1 MDIEDKLDILADA
14 AKYDVSCS
22 SSGSSRPNRPGGLGN
37 AYYSGICHSWTADGR
52 CISLLKILITNSCIY
67 DCEYCVN
74 RRSNDTPRAMLTPE
88 EIVLLTIE
96 FYRRNYIE
104 GLFLSSGIVKS
115 PDYTTEL
122 LIRTAKLLRER
133 EHFNGYIHM
142 KGIPGTDPKLLNELG
157 RYVDRVSVN
166 IELPSEKSL
175 HLLAPQK
182 TKQAIMAPMKF
193 FRDSIRENKEE
204 RKKFKRAP
212 SFVPA
217 GQTTQLIVG
226 ASGESDRQ
234 ILLLTQGLYRKASLK
249 RVYYSAYVPIMKG
262 KNLPAVKA
270 PPFMRENRLYQAD
283 WLLRFYQFKVDE
295 IVDDTF
301 PDLDLEIDPKLSWAL
316 RHPEQFP
323 VDVNKADY
331 EMILRVPG
339 IGVKSARLIVASRRF
354 SKLGFYQL
362 KKIGVVMKK
371 AQYFITCSE
380 LPVRTVNEMT
390 PQRVRNL
397 LVQKPRK
404 KYDDRQLIL
413 DFGDEENDSVYIR

>member
-1 MDIEDKLDILADA
+1 MDIEDRLDILADA

-52 CISLLKILITNSCIY
+52 CISLLKILMTNSCIY

-270 PPFMRENRLYQAD
+270 PPLMRENRLYQAD
-283 WLLRFYQFKVDE
+283 WLLRFYQFRVDE
-295 IVDDTF
+295 IVDDAH
-301 PDLDLEIDPKLSWAL
+301 PDLDLEVDPKLAWAL
-316 RHPEQFP
+316 RHPEVFP
-323 VDVNKADY
+323 VDINKADY
-331 EMILRVPG
+331 ELILRVPG
-339 IGVKSARLIVASRRF
+339 IGVKSATLIVNSRRF
-354 SKLGFYQL
+354 GRVTSFHL
-362 KKIGVVMKK
+362 KKMGVVMKK
-371 AQYFITCSE
+371 AKYFITCGE
-380 LPVRTVNEMT
+380 LVSPTIHELHPENVR
-390 PQRVRNL
+390 RL
-397 LVQKPRK
+397 LVPHSKRK
-404 KYDDRQLIL
+404 ADDRQLTL
-413 DFGDEENDSVYIR
+413 DFGDSASPTPLLP

>member
-1 MDIEDKLDILADA
+1 MDIEDRLDILADA

-37 AYYSGICHSWTADGR
+37 AHYSGICHSWTADGR
-52 CISLLKILITNSCIY
+52 CISLLKILMTNSCIY

-204 RKKFKRAP
+204 IQESALLCACRTDDAAHRGSQRGKRPADSP
-212 SFVPA
+212 SDAGTVPQ
-217 GQTTQLIVG
+217 GIFE
-226 ASGESDRQ
+226 ES
-234 ILLLTQGLYRKASLK
+234 LL
-249 RVYYSAYVPIMKG
+249 
-262 KNLPAVKA
+262 
-270 PPFMRENRLYQAD
+270 F
-283 WLLRFYQFKVDE
+283 
-295 IVDDTF
+295 
-301 PDLDLEIDPKLSWAL
+301 
-316 RHPEQFP
+316 
-323 VDVNKADY
+323 
-331 EMILRVPG
+331 
-339 IGVKSARLIVASRRF
+339 
-354 SKLGFYQL
+354 
-362 KKIGVVMKK
+362 
-371 AQYFITCSE
+371 
-380 LPVRTVNEMT
+380 
-390 PQRVRNL
+390 RVRSHHEGEEPACSQSAAFHEGEPALSGRLAAPL
-397 LVQKPRK
+397 LS
-404 KYDDRQLIL
+404 
-413 DFGDEENDSVYIR
+413 F